1 MNVSNRSPI
10 AAYECQRIA
19 LATITPSGNT
29 VVERITADLLRCFP
43 QVSAHYSRMPVFGDS
58 DPSPDT
64 YALEPLLGAAQLLSH
79 AQPQALLWNGSKGT
93 AIGFRHDRDL
103 VQKLYASTGIPATTS
118 TLALAEALAVRGIRR
133 IGLVTPHVE
142 AYQHKLIA
150 RLAEEGLSCIAE
162 AHGGLADNL
171 SYASLPLPRI
181 AEMMRK
187 VAAARPE
194 AIVSLCTNFPGA
206 PLVATMEA
214 ELGLP
219 IFDTVSLGIW
229 HALRLAGVDTR
240 PAAPAWGRLFSE

>member
-1 MNVSNRSPI
+1 MSLSPI
-10 AAYECQRIA
+10 DAFEAQHIA

-29 VVERITADLLRCFP
+29 VVERVTTELLRCFP
-43 QVSAHYSRMPVFGDS
+43 QVSAHYSRMPVFGER
-58 DPSPDT
+58 DPSPDA

-79 AQPQALLWNGSKGT
+79 AKPQVLLWNGSKGT
-93 AIGFRHDRDL
+93 AIGFEHDRAL
-103 VQKLYASTGIPATTS
+103 ARQLHAATGIPATTS
-118 TLALAEALAVRGIRR
+118 TLALAEALAARGIRR

-142 AYQHKLIA
+142 AYQHKLIS
-150 RLAEEGLSCIAE
+150 RLAAEGLECVAE

-181 AEMMRK
+181 AEMMRS

-206 PLVATMEA
+206 PLVATIEA

-240 PAAPAWGRLFSE
+240 PAAAAWGQLFAG